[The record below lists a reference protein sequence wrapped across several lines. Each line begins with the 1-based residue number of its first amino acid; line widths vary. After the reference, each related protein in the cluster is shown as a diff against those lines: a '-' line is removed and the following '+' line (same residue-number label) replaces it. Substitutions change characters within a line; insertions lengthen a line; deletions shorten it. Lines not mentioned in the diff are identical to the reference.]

1 MINKKN
7 YNALAAISIAILC
20 TAVSIGLFLYKFGFN
35 LNTPIKNWIDTATY
49 FNNLLSPIFLFI
61 TVLLLYWTWRDT
73 KQGLELQRED
83 NLFNTITT
91 TFENYSNDF
100 IENSNK
106 IIDENIDMSISELLR
121 LAGSSYLQY
130 GEDYEKSSHILEQWD
145 LSTRVTILNNL
156 HTSKAQVSV
165 FATYSHQL
173 YCNLTDETHTNGYLL
188 LFYGKLGIEKTIALV
203 LIKYIVRG
211 ILIESG
217 QNVDSLDSEIE
228 FLKKAAILPHRSQN
242 KNFETKLFDD
252 KMLQSYITG

>member
-1 MINKKN
+1 MGNKKN
-7 YNALAAISIAILC
+7 YNAIAAISIAILC

-91 TFENYSNDF
+91 TFENYSNNF
-100 IENSNK
+100 IENSNNT
-106 IIDENIDMSISELLR
+106 IDRNADMNTSELLR
-121 LAGSSYLQY
+121 LVGNSYLQY
-130 GEDYEKSSHILEQWD
+130 SEDYEKGSHIPEQWD
-145 LSTRVTILNNL
+145 LSTRVTYLNNL
-156 HTSKAQVSV
+156 HTSKAQVSI

-173 YCNLTDETHTNGYLL
+173 YCNLTDETHRTGYML
-188 LFYGKLGIEKTIALV
+188 LFYGKLGIEKIIALV
-203 LIKYIVRG
+203 LIKYIVRAK
-211 ILIESG
+211 LIDLE

-228 FLKKAAILPHRSQN
+228 FLKKAAILPHKSQN
-242 KNFETKLFDD
+242 KNFETKLYDD
-252 KMLQSYITG
+252 KMLQSYIKS